1 MNFVRRFVFYGLL
14 ALIAIAPLPFGSNR
28 PWAWSILSLWVG
40 ILVLL
45 DAIAAFADPVRGES
59 RFMKRIAIP
68 AVLFISVV
76 IWIVIQA
83 SPDILPAAAHPMW
96 GEAAAQLGR
105 DMAAYV
111 SIDPERT
118 RDALMVLLAYAGVFW
133 LAARH
138 GRDRANAAIML
149 KFFVIV
155 STVYAIYGLAVFF
168 GGWEKILWYDK
179 SAYIG
184 DLTSTF
190 INHNHYATYAGIGLV
205 SSLLL
210 LLDQHK
216 RYSQRNKGGRAR
228 AIQNFAQIID
238 KNLAPFLG
246 VLLNSSAL
254 ILTHSRGGVAATGMA
269 IFIIFGLF
277 LIKVGRTQR
286 VLLGASF
293 AMLTVVAF
301 NFLLSGEKLLQRI
314 IGYQDAWDLRKS
326 LYGRVVEAISGAW
339 LEGYGAGTFKTV
351 FHAFKDSPEL
361 SRYTWQSSHNLFLDL
376 FVSIGFVFGLM
387 SLLVVAFVFFDLVKG
402 ALIRS
407 KSSVYSILGV
417 AILLLLSLHSLIDFS
432 LKMYSVSVSSLYLI
446 GLVWAVSVSNMG
458 HRRDNKC

>member
-68 AVLFISVV
+68 AVLFIPVV

-83 SPDILPAAAHPMW
+83 TPDILPAAAHPMW

-111 SIDPERT
+111 SIDPELT

-133 LAARH
+133 LAARY

-179 SAYIG
+179 TAYIG
-184 DLTSTF
+184 SLTSTF
-190 INHNHYATYAGIGLV
+190 VNRNSYATYAATGAISSIILLASVFSQDFRSGGKGRQLIRRMANEGLV
-205 SSLLL
+205 KAWLPILGLMTNGTALMLTNSRAGFISGAVGVVAAVVGLLVVRILPKKIAWWSVGGLCGIFLIGFSFSGGL
-210 LLDQHK
+210 LEKRFERTQYDQANRMFIYEQVLDAINLSPWTGYGYGAFEPGFRPFKQQNTSWATWDMAHNS
-216 RYSQRNKGGRAR
+216 YLEFGFGG
-228 AIQNFAQIID
+228 
-238 KNLAPFLG
+238 G
-246 VLLNSSAL
+246 VIALLFCLSAL
-254 ILTHSRGGVAATGMA
+254 IGLCVKNAFGIALRHRDQIYPITAVAVCLAVAAH
-269 IFIIFGLF
+269 
-277 LIKVGRTQR
+277 
-286 VLLGASF
+286 SF
-293 AMLTVVAF
+293 
-301 NFLLSGEKLLQRI
+301 
-314 IGYQDAWDLRKS
+314 W
-326 LYGRVVEAISGAW
+326 
-339 LEGYGAGTFKTV
+339 
-351 FHAFKDSPEL
+351 
-361 SRYTWQSSHNLFLDL
+361 
-376 FVSIGFVFGLM
+376 
-387 SLLVVAFVFFDLVKG
+387 
-402 ALIRS
+402 
-407 KSSVYSILGV
+407 
-417 AILLLLSLHSLIDFS
+417 DFS
-432 LKMYSVSVSSLYLI
+432 LQIPAMGVCFLFLTGFGWGQSYSA
-446 GLVWAVSVSNMG
+446 GG
-458 HRRDNKC
+458 R

>member
-45 DAIAAFADPVRGES
+45 DAVAAFADPVRGES

-68 AVLFISVV
+68 AVLFIPVV

-83 SPDILPAAAHPMW
+83 TPDILPAAAHPMW

-111 SIDPERT
+111 SIDPELT

-155 STVYAIYGLAVFF
+155 STAYAIYGLTVFF

-179 SAYIG
+179 SAYLG

-205 SSLLL
+205 SSLSL
-210 LLDQHK
+210 LLDQLK
-216 RYSQRNKGGRAR
+216 RSSQRNIGGRAR
-228 AIQNFAQIID
+228 VVQTLVQIID
-238 KNLAPFLG
+238 KNLAPCLG

-269 IFIIFGLF
+269 ILMLFGLF
-277 LIKVGRTQR
+277 LIKSSRTRR
-286 VLLGASF
+286 VLLGASL
-293 AMLTVVAF
+293 AVLIIIAF
-301 NFLLSGEKLLQRI
+301 NFLLSGDKLLQRI
-314 IGYQDAWDLRKS
+314 VGYQDAWYLRKT
-326 LYGRVVEAISGAW
+326 LYGQAVEAISRAW
-339 LEGYGAGTFKTV
+339 LDGYGAGTFKAA
-351 FHAFKDSPEL
+351 FHAFKDASEL
-361 SRYTWQSSHNLFLDL
+361 SRYTWQSSHNFFLDVL
-376 FVSIGFVFGLM
+376 ISTGFIFGVI
-387 SLLVVAFVFFDLVKG
+387 SFLVVFSILFDLVKG
-402 ALIRS
+402 SLGRS
-407 KSSVYSILGV
+407 KKGVYSILGV
-417 AILLLLSLHSLIDFS
+417 SILFLLSLHSLIDFS
-432 LKMYSVSVSSLYLI
+432 LKIFSVSLSSVYLI
-446 GLVWAVSVSNMG
+446 GLVWAVSVSNLG
-458 HRRDNKC
+458 HGRDNKC